1 MLVTLGVI
9 AGFFA
14 GVPIAEAALIG
25 GSLLLLSRAV
35 SPHKLYAG
43 IDGGFLLMFVGLF
56 IVVAGAEKV
65 LLTTNL
71 TAAVNRLH
79 LENAWILAG
88 VTAALSNLVC
98 NVPTVDLKT
107 VHH

>member
-1 MLVTLGVI
+1 MTLGVI

-43 IDGGFLLMFVGLF
+43 IDGGFLLMFAGLF

-79 LENAWILAG
+79 SKMLGFWLA
-88 VTAALSNLVC
+88 
-98 NVPTVDLKT
+98 
-107 VHH
+107 